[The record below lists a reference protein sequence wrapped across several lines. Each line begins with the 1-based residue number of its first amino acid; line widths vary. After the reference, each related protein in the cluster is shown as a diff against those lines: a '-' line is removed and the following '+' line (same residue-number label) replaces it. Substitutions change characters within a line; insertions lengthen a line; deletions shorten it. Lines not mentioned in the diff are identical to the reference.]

1 VLDDNVYST
10 DVTFTKGAD
19 GSSQAEGN
27 FVRDGQTSL
36 LRIGGAQ
43 GRVLGFQS
51 DSHEKTLNKGNSWS
65 ASVGI
70 KLS

>member
-51 DSHEKTLNKGNSWS
+51 DSHEKTLNKGNSWR

-70 KLS
+70 ILS